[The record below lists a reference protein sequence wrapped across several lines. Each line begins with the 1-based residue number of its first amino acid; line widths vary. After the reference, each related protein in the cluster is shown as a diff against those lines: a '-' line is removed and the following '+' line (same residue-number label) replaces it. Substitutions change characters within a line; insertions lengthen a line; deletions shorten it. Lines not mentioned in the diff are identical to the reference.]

1 MLRMVQSNWEHV
13 HHSACA
19 TSGYDQIQFFSLYS
33 NFNARQ
39 TKLNMGTLNNKN
51 VLVQG
56 LPQKQNGQRD
66 MNSEQ
71 YTKVKE
77 DGELAKLQ

>member
-1 MLRMVQSNWEHV
+1 
-13 HHSACA
+13 
-19 TSGYDQIQFFSLYS
+19 
-33 NFNARQ
+33 
-39 TKLNMGTLNNKN
+39 MGTLNNKN

-77 DGELAKLQ
+77 DAELAKLRELSTTRFDNPIVWYHMTV

>member
-1 MLRMVQSNWEHV
+1 
-13 HHSACA
+13 
-19 TSGYDQIQFFSLYS
+19 
-33 NFNARQ
+33 
-39 TKLNMGTLNNKN
+39 MGTLNNKN